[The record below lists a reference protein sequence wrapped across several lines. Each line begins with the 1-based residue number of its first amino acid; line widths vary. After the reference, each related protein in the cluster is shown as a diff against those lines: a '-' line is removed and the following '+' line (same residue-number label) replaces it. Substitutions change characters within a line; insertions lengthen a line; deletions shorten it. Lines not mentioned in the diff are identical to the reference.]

1 MKTVKFL
8 VQWLVSGKVARVVVP
23 IDAAKKSKD
32 NSPLAPE
39 TAPETSSREPIFPS
53 FPSRLVFFFVPLSLL
68 WIRAISF
75 VHSFFIHSYIQ

>member
-53 FPSRLVFFFVPLSLL
+53 FPSPLVF
-68 WIRAISF
+68 
-75 VHSFFIHSYIQ
+75 